1 MDLEMVLNELSL
13 RAVANNIQTARQSM
27 SDLIAT
33 ARYAAELGVKPI
45 IRTHSEFY
53 ATLLAD
59 NYSLSNWLRDKN
71 VERDEQRFILTAAKT
86 PFLAD
91 IQNYEIENRNLLSE
105 FYYEQE
111 LSEGLGIAYLLETL
125 ALSLASD
132 QCWDCDR
139 LNLALRHIDESGEII
154 DEIVEIIHASSSAH
168 VLGHAD
174 WIKNRIR
181 TGVRDGL
188 ELWERKEELFPNLE
202 FCEGVCKQIQSL
214 GRGNPMLRQVV
225 KRLFE
230 LEEYCKIWTEG
241 ALDLDSIPSK
251 ASPESDSRLKQFKQQ
266 LTFQCP
272 DGQERIFSLHLRMTG
287 AGAWR
292 LHFCAE
298 LGPGKI
304 IIGYIGLKI
313 Q

>member
-1 MDLEMVLNELSL
+1 MVLNELSL
-13 RAVANNIQTARQSM
+13 RAVANNIQTARQRM

-45 IRTHSEFY
+45 IRTHSQFY

-59 NYSLSNWLRDKN
+59 NYSLSNWVVDRSVD
-71 VERDEQRFILTAAKT
+71 RDEQRFILTAAKT

-91 IQNYEIENRNLLSE
+91 VQNSEIENRNLLSE

-125 ALSLASD
+125 ALSLASE

-139 LNLALRHIDESGEII
+139 LNLALRQIDESGEVI
-154 DEIVEIIHASSSAH
+154 DEIVEIVHASCTAH
-168 VLGHAD
+168 VQAHAD

-188 ELWERKEELFPNLE
+188 ELWDRKEVLFPNLE
-202 FCEGVCKQIQSL
+202 FCDGVCKQMQSL

-230 LEEYCKIWTEG
+230 LEDYCKTWTEG

-251 ASPESDSRLKQFKQQ
+251 ASPESDSRLKQFKEQ
-266 LTFQCP
+266 LTFLCP
-272 DGQERIFSLHLRMTG
+272 DGQERLFSLHVRMTP
-287 AGAWR
+287 GAWR
-292 LHFCAE
+292 LHFFAE
-298 LGPGKI
+298 QALGKI